1 MYLAS
6 DTSGDYLPPHL
17 IKVHPEA
24 SENSVSLAG
33 RGRPRNNKRPR
44 KINLARSKPRR
55 SPRLKA
61 KKNKKKK
68 KSTKKKKKSSK
79 KKKKSSKKKKGG
91 KRKPLLYMKGTSVL
105 YRTAQNRLKKK
116 SSAAI
121 IRKLL
126 RSQRTTIIN
135 AINRK

>member
-68 KSTKKKKKSSK
+68 KSSK

>member
-61 KKNKKKK
+61 KKNK
-68 KSTKKKKKSSK
+68 KKKKKSSK

>member
-1 MYLAS
+1 MYLAG

-33 RGRPRNNKRPR
+33 RGRPRNSKRPR
-44 KINLARSKPRR
+44 KINLAKSRPRR

-61 KKNKKKK
+61 KKKKQN
-68 KSTKKKKKSSK
+68 KKKKKSSK
-79 KKKKSSKKKKGG
+79 KKKKGG
-91 KRKPLLYMKGTSVL
+91 KRGRILKPELFMRGTSVV
-105 YRTAQNRLKKK
+105 YRNAQGRLKKK
-116 SSAAI
+116 SSATV

-135 AINRK
+135 AINPK